1 MSRISLAQIRNM
13 TLSYAIMMWHK
24 RQEYQISTPVE
35 IHTAHIRN
43 RFQSSI
49 WARRIE
55 QVFQELVETHPYFD
69 FNDSGVLEYF
79 PQSK

>member
-1 MSRISLAQIRNM
+1 MSRISLAEIKNM

-24 RQEYQISTPVE
+24 RQEYHISTPVE
-35 IHTAHIRN
+35 IHTSHIRN

-49 WARRIE
+49 WARRIQ
-55 QVFQELVETHPYFD
+55 QVFQELADTHPYFR
-69 FNDSGVLEYF
+69 FNDSDVLEYF

>member
-1 MSRISLAQIRNM
+1 MSRISLAEIKNM
-13 TLSYAIMMWHK
+13 TLSYAIMMWYK

-49 WARRIE
+49 WARRIQ
-55 QVFQELVETHPYFD
+55 QVFQELADTHPYFRV
-69 FNDSGVLEYF
+69 NDSDVLEYF

>member
-1 MSRISLAQIRNM
+1 MSRISLAEIKNM

-69 FNDSGVLEYF
+69 FNDNAILEYF